1 MLPYM
6 MALWLLSKT
15 AGIFASR
22 TQERSNERP
31 GAKMMF
37 FSQHYQRILPL
48 TGYQT
53 SSAFH

>member
-37 FSQHYQRILPL
+37 FSQLYQRILPL
-48 TGYQT
+48 TGYQA

>member
-6 MALWLLSKT
+6 ALWVLSKT
-15 AGIFASR
+15 ARIFASR
-22 TQERSNERP
+22 THERSNERP